1 MYLSNLDG
9 GSVGASFEAGLG
21 LVEANQRLL
30 VLPPGL
36 LLDAGLPVHGLE
48 LLAGEGLHHRG
59 SIGVTQH
66 VVSGAATVTGEKIR
80 ILYYTKE
87 NQKMQQSF

>member
-9 GSVGASFEAGLG
+9 GAVGASLETGLG

-66 VVSGAATVTGEKIR
+66 VVSGTATVTGEKIR
-80 ILYYTKE
+80 ILDILY
-87 NQKMQQSF
+87 

>member
-9 GSVGASFEAGLG
+9 GSIGASFEARLG

-30 VLPPGL
+30 VLPLDL
-36 LLDAGLPVHGLE
+36 LLDPGLAVHGLE

-59 SIGVTQH
+59 AVGVSQH
-66 VVSGAATVTGEKIR
+66 VVSCAAAVTAREIFYIY
-80 ILYYTKE
+80 IL
-87 NQKMQQSF
+87 FLAL

>member
-9 GSVGASFEAGLG
+9 GSIGASFEARLG

-30 VLPPGL
+30 VFPLDL
-36 LLDAGLPVHGLE
+36 LLDPGLAVHGLQ

-59 SIGVTQH
+59 AVGVSQH
-66 VVSGAATVTGEKIR
+66 VVGCAAAVTARK
-80 ILYYTKE
+80 ILYTVVFKR
-87 NQKMQQSF
+87 K